1 MIESTLVEIINKNDK
16 NMVVDCIYKQ
26 RKETVPDFLDNC
38 LLPLLEK
45 ISHESKQIVIMEDS
59 I

>member
-1 MIESTLVEIINKNDK
+1 
-16 NMVVDCIYKQ
+16 MVVDCIYKQ
-26 RKETVPDFLDNC
+26 LKETVPDFLDNC

>member
-26 RKETVPDFLDNC
+26 LKETVPDFLDNC

-59 I
+59 T